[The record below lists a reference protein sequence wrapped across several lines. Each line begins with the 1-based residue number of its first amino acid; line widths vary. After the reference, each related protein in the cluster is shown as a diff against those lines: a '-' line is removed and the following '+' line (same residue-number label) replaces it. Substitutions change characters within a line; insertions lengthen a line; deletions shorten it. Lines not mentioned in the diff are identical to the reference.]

1 MRTDQK
7 LVYTLRTAFIIF
19 LYGLI
24 VILILPVFFIFL
36 LSGTRQPLL
45 NLGKW
50 AMGVGKKVLGIEIEV
65 SGLENF
71 DSKGSYVFMANH
83 LSFID
88 GPLLFYV
95 IPQMVRVFIKKEIF
109 RLPVV
114 GLGMKH
120 VHFIPVDRQR
130 LRGGRRS
137 IERAARLMKEKGYSF
152 LIFPEGTRS
161 RDGHLQAFRRGGF
174 FLALETLAPIVP
186 ISLIGT
192 YELMPRGQFHVKPGK
207 VSVVFHAPIPVTGFD
222 KDTINQLIKKVRD
235 QIASALP
242 DHYKPLPGLA

>member
-1 MRTDQK
+1 M
-7 LVYTLRTAFIIF
+7 LYCLRTGTVIL
-19 LYGLI
+19 LYSLI
-24 VILILPVFFIFL
+24 VLLIIPILLIFFIF
-36 LSGTRQPLL
+36 GIRRPLL
-45 NLGKW
+45 DLGKW
-50 AMGVGKKVLGIEIEV
+50 AMGVGKRILGIEIEV

-71 DSKGSYVFMANH
+71 DPAGSYVFMANH

-95 IPQMVRVFIKKEIF
+95 IPQIVRVFIKKEVF

-120 VHFIPVDRQR
+120 VHFIPVDRKR
-130 LRGGRRS
+130 LKGGRRS
-137 IERAARLMKEKGYSF
+137 IERAVRLMKERGYSF

-161 RDGHLQAFRRGGF
+161 RDGRLQDFRRGGF
-174 FLALETLAPIVP
+174 FLALETGAPIIP

-192 YELMPRGQFHVKPGK
+192 FELMPRGQLYVKPGQ
-207 VSVVFHAPIPVTGFD
+207 VRVIFHCPFPVAGYD
-222 KDTINQLIKKVRD
+222 KDSLDQLIKNVRD

-242 DHYKPLPGLA
+242 ERYRPFSP

>member
-1 MRTDQK
+1 MRPGRKILYQ
-7 LVYTLRTAFIIF
+7 LRTAFVIF
-19 LYGLI
+19 FYGLI
-24 VILILPVFFIFL
+24 VLLIIPVLLIFFIF
-36 LSGTRQPLL
+36 GIRKPLL
-45 NLGKW
+45 DLGKW
-50 AMGVGKKVLGIEIEV
+50 AMGVGRKILGIEIEV

-71 DSKGSYVFMANH
+71 DRAGSYVFMANH

-95 IPQMVRVFIKKEIF
+95 IPQIVRVFIKKEVF

-120 VHFIPVDRQR
+120 VHFIPVDRKR

-137 IERAARLMKEKGYSF
+137 IERAARLMKERGYSF

-161 RDGHLQAFRRGGF
+161 RDGHLQDFRRGGF
-174 FLALETLAPIVP
+174 FLALETGAPIVP

-192 YELMPRGQFHVKPGK
+192 FELMPKGQFYVRPGK
-207 VSVVFHAPIPVTGFD
+207 VKVIFHRPIPVAGHD
-222 KDTINQLIKKVRD
+222 KDSLDQLINKVKD

-242 DHYKPLPGLA
+242 EEYKPLMS

>member
-1 MRTDQK
+1 MSPSRK
-7 LVYTLRTAFIIF
+7 IFYRLRTAFIIF

-24 VILILPVFFIFL
+24 VLLIIPVLLIFFIFEI
-36 LSGTRQPLL
+36 RRPLL
-45 NLGKW
+45 DLGRW
-50 AMGVGKKVLGIEIEV
+50 AMGVGQKVLGIEIEV

-71 DSKGSYVFMANH
+71 DPAGSYVFMANH

-95 IPQMVRVFIKKEIF
+95 IPQIVRVFIKKEVF

-120 VHFIPVDRQR
+120 VHFIPVDRKR
-130 LRGGRRS
+130 LRGGRQS
-137 IERAARLMKEKGYSF
+137 IERAVRLMKERGYSF

-161 RDGHLQAFRRGGF
+161 RDGRLQDFRRGGF
-174 FLALETLAPIVP
+174 FLALETGVPIIP

-192 YELMPRGQFHVKPGK
+192 FELMPRGQFYIKPGQVK
-207 VSVVFHAPIPVTGFD
+207 VIFHRPVPVAGYD
-222 KDTINQLIKKVRD
+222 KDSLDQLINKVRD

-242 DHYKPLPGLA
+242 EKYRPLLP